1 MPESPSP
8 SLPATDPTSAAG
20 RAPAPTSEAPQ
31 GFSRTGLTLLAALG
45 ALLAGLL
52 HLPPGRLFASEDWTR
67 FHVFNREY
75 LYSALRAGR
84 LPLWNPH
91 VALGRPFLAD
101 AETGFFYP
109 PHLLYLALAPK
120 WGAAVMLLLHAGLLC
135 VGMALL
141 ARALGIGRNVAAAVA
156 LTFVACGAVSAPLAS
171 GQVLWFQG
179 IAYLPLVLRL
189 AMRLQDQPSLRR
201 LTGLALLLALQ
212 LLGTHPQLFW
222 MQAVGVVLFLGA
234 RGWPQLRGWP
244 QSLQLWATPL
254 LAWLAA
260 QAWAVLLAAAQYLP
274 FLELATQG
282 NRQARSLELAGAW
295 PLSSQGLA
303 SLLFPVPV
311 DNWSDHLFSGSAV
324 VALGVGGMLVRRD
337 RNARALTALALF
349 ATVLALG
356 TATPLFAAAFH
367 LLPGLSFFRVH
378 GRFGLWTVVALLL
391 LAGLLLDQAQAARRG
406 RILVLALSCLAA
418 LVALIHPTAR
428 QVMNP
433 TARVAPPLALG
444 LLCFLWLD
452 RQALR
457 TSVRTTLAIALVGLT
472 LFELG
477 LGTHVSYGTLVTQ
490 REYPAE
496 RPVAEILARQ
506 GLLQEGQSPPR
517 VSLPFP
523 FARENAG
530 MRYGWS
536 TFSGYVGLWLD
547 RTWSYVH
554 QAAGL
559 QVPTTAVAFPAANVY
574 RSPFPLPDTSL
585 VLGLDPKTLRLAQ
598 AATVAPRAQVVGA
611 ARVVSG
617 GFAQALQ
624 AVLRGPALRQVA
636 LVEEDVPSL
645 PVDPVPGFQGSAR
658 VLRFAPEAITVQV
671 EATHPALL
679 ILGEAYY
686 PGWTAQ
692 VGERELAC
700 LPANAWMRA
709 VPIPAGKHEIIFRYH
724 STWLVP
730 GALLS
735 ILSLALALLVLR
747 RCA

>member
-1 MPESPSP
+1 VPKSPSTSP
-8 SLPATDPTSAAG
+8 PPADPAPAAG
-20 RAPAPTSEAPQ
+20 RASAFASDAPQ
-31 GFSRTGLTLLAALG
+31 GLSRKGLILLAALG

-52 HLPPGRLFASEDWTR
+52 HLPPGRFLASEDWTR

-75 LYSALRAGR
+75 LYGALRAGR

-101 AETGFFYP
+101 VETAFLYP
-109 PHLLYLALAPK
+109 PHLLYLALAPES
-120 WGAAVMLLLHAGLLC
+120 GAAVLLLLHAGLLC
-135 VGMALL
+135 AGMALL
-141 ARALGIGRNVAAAVA
+141 ARALGMGRIVAAAVA
-156 LTFVACGAVSAPLAS
+156 LAFVACGAVSAPLAS

-222 MQAVGVVLFLGA
+222 MQAVGVAVFLMA
-234 RGWPQLRGWP
+234 RGWPQLRSWP
-244 QSLQLWATPL
+244 QSLRLWATPL

-260 QAWAVLLAAAQYLP
+260 HAWASLLAAAQYLP
-274 FLELATQG
+274 FLELVTQG
-282 NRQARSLELAGAW
+282 NRQARSLKLAGAW
-295 PLSSQGLA
+295 SLGSEGLA

-311 DNWSDHLFSGSAV
+311 GNWSDHLFSGSAV

-337 RNARALTALALF
+337 RNARALTALAVF

-356 TATPLFAAAFH
+356 TATPLLGAAVH
-367 LLPGLSFFRVH
+367 LLPGLSLLRVH
-378 GRFGLWTVVALLL
+378 GRFGMWTVVALLL
-391 LAGLLLDQAQAARRG
+391 LAGLLLEQAQAARRG
-406 RILVLALSCLAA
+406 RILVLVLSCLAA

-433 TARVAPPLALG
+433 AARVAPPLALG

-457 TSVRTTLAIALVGLT
+457 PSVRTTLAVALAGLT

-477 LGTHVSYGTLVTQ
+477 LGTHVSYGTLVTR

-496 RPVAEILARQ
+496 RPVAEILAHQ
-506 GLLQEGQSPPR
+506 GLLQQGQSPPR

-530 MRYGWS
+530 MRLGWS
-536 TFSGYVGLWLD
+536 TFSGYSGLWLE

-559 QVPTTAVAFPAANVY
+559 EVPTTAVAFPAANVY

-585 VLGLDPKTLRLAQ
+585 VLGLDPQTLRLAQ
-598 AATVAPRAQVVGA
+598 AVTVAPRAQVVGA
-611 ARVVSG
+611 AQVVPG
-617 GFAQALQ
+617 DFVQVLR
-624 AVLRGPALRQVA
+624 AVLRSPDLRQVA

-645 PVDPVPGFQGSAR
+645 PANPVQGFQGSAR
-658 VLRFAPEAITVQV
+658 VSRFAPEMITVQV

-692 VGERELAC
+692 VGGREIPC

-709 VPIPAGKHEIIFRYH
+709 VPIPAGKQEIIFHFH
-724 STWLVP
+724 STLLIP

-735 ILSLALALLVLR
+735 ILSLALALVVLR
-747 RCA
+747 RRA